1 MRPHFHSHHH
11 PGIGDVLEKGH
22 GSEQELRGRPA
33 LQKGFVDSGTSAAM
47 AASTAMAATSATMR
61 KMDSVAATGER
72 ARPPLLLTSGVGTSL
87 NTEPVIIGKSGFL
100 KS

>member
-33 LQKGFVDSGTSAAM
+33 LQKGFVDSGTSA
-47 AASTAMAATSATMR
+47 AMAATSATMR